1 MAFDAGAAVAR
12 LVMNTTSWDAGS
24 KKIQASQGKL
34 AGVAKGVGAA
44 FAAAGAA
51 IVAGLV
57 ASVKKADEFNK
68 EFANVSTL
76 VDTSAVNMGKM
87 QAQLLGLD
95 SRLGSATEL
104 TNGLYQAIS
113 ASVDP
118 AKAVEFVGEAAK
130 FAKAALIDTNT
141 AVDVITTGLNAYG
154 LEAEKATQISDQ
166 LFAVVKLGKTN
177 GAELSSVIGQ
187 IIPMAANLGVGFD
200 ELGASIAIETRQGVS
215 AAESTTQLGSIMTAM
230 MKPSEDLKAAL
241 TRLGYESGEAAIK
254 ALGFKGTIEAL
265 NDSTGGSKEK
275 LAGMFNNV
283 RALKGVMALT
293 GKGAADFSS
302 VLDEIKNSAGATD
315 VAFGKQQLTF
325 ETLRNTMDKAVIQIG
340 NSFLPMVYGA
350 VKSVNSFF
358 EKNKA
363 QITGILSNL
372 PEVTERTFRLIKDI
386 MKETFKPEVLTNIF
400 KDISTGLV
408 STFQI
413 ALDFLPTLFIE
424 AFKSGGAILKIITG
438 GLSLA
443 ISDSFKEINIGK
455 FYIEIP
461 QDEAKIKK
469 TKDMMAA
476 AAAEL
481 AVSSSKLAN
490 EFQVVF
496 SETAATWKTAAKSIG
511 TNFKGLLDEYEK
523 DIEALAVTTN
533 EGVKNNVK
541 ETGASVEAASV
552 AARKAVETAVEKI
565 GASVEAASVAAR
577 KAVETAVEET
587 GILVE
592 EQAAAAETLIDDLT
606 RKMEDGYLRM
616 TDLEKAQI
624 ERSNELREQAKLD
637 EIARQDALIAKYK
650 ETGES
655 IISTMAPV
663 LKELGNALIDQEAGW
678 DGFKDAA
685 KNAIATVIEAFAAQW
700 AVMATAMWA
709 AVFAGDLTKI
719 PAATGYTAASAA
731 GYIAGGAIRA
741 MKDGGY
747 ATGLTL
753 VGEEGPELV
762 DFSGRPG
769 KVYSNTETNN
779 IMRPTNINIVNNVRD
794 ESDISRV
801 NQLFGRTL
809 AISTRAY

>member
-265 NDSTGGSKEK
+265 NDSTGGSKEQ

-283 RALKGVMALT
+283 NALKGVMALT

-315 VAFGKQQLTF
+315 EAFGKQQLTF
-325 ETLRNTMDKAVIQIG
+325 ETLQNSMDKAAVTIG
-340 NSFLPMVYGA
+340 NAFLPMIYDA
-350 VKSVNSFF
+350 VESMNSFF
-358 EKNKA
+358 EENKA

-372 PEVTERTFRLIKDI
+372 PEVAMKAFQLVGDIIKKAISWDGIKATVANLGAGFVKVLRLAIEKI
-386 MKETFKPEVLTNIF
+386 PGMFKA
-400 KDISTGLV
+400 
-408 STFQI
+408 
-413 ALDFLPTLFIE
+413 ALDFLLAPVRNFGDWLGSVFKNVFANIGNFFIDALNKIPFVEIERALVPEIKDIGDAWEETLTDMGV
-424 AFKSGGAILKIITG
+424 AFDSFTGQAKDYLVDVAIIGKDT
-438 GLSLA
+438 GLSVAEQFKAELDTFLA
-443 ISDSFKEINIGK
+443 
-455 FYIEIP
+455 YI
-461 QDEAKIKK
+461 KSLG
-469 TKDMMAA
+469 TAA
-476 AAAEL
+476 ADEL
-481 AVSSSKLAN
+481 
-490 EFQVVF
+490 
-496 SETAATWKTAAKSIG
+496 TAA
-511 TNFKGLLDEYEK
+511 
-523 DIEALAVTTN
+523 
-533 EGVKNNVK
+533 
-541 ETGASVEAASV
+541 VED
-552 AARKAVETAVEKI
+552 
-565 GASVEAASVAAR
+565 
-577 KAVETAVEET
+577 AVEET

-606 RKMEDGYLRM
+606 WKMEDGYLRI

-719 PAATGYTAASAA
+719 PAAAEYTAASAA

-741 MKDGGY
+741 MKGGGY

-779 IMRPTNINIVNNVRD
+779 IMRPTNVNIYNNVRD
-794 ESDISRV
+794 ESDIQRV

-809 AISTRAY
+809 AMSSKAY

>member
-552 AARKAVETAVEKI
+552 AARKAVETAVE
-565 GASVEAASVAAR
+565 
-577 KAVETAVEET
+577 ET